1 MAAPATAEM
10 IRDVNVRYHDVAA
23 AEYDAKWGIDF
34 GERGAEQVVGKVQK
48 AFGPAAGPFRSSL
61 EIGAGTG
68 YFSLHL
74 LRAGIVEEAT
84 ATDISP
90 GMLERLEANAEGM
103 GLEVETGGCDAEGL
117 PLEVETEVCDAE
129 RLPFD
134 DGCFDLVFGHAVL
147 HHIPDLDAAF
157 AEFARVLRPGGAL
170 FFAGEPS
177 RRGDRLAAV
186 PKQAA
191 WRAAPLW
198 RAALRAEPAAHRL
211 GGHGPEGDHALE
223 ANVDVHA
230 FAPSELSGFA
240 RRAGLR
246 HPKVRGEELLA
257 NWFGWTS
264 RTLEASADPETVPWR
279 WKFFAY
285 RGYLTLQEVD
295 RRLLEPRL
303 PASVFYNLIL
313 TAQR

>member
-1 MAAPATAEM
+1 MGAPATAEM

-34 GERGAEQVVGKVQK
+34 GDRGAEQVVGKVRK
-48 AFGPAAGPFRSSL
+48 AFGAGAGPFRSSL

-90 GMLERLEANAEGM
+90 GMLERLEANAERM
-103 GLEVETGGCDAEGL
+103 G
-117 PLEVETEVCDAE
+117 LEVETEVCDAE

-134 DGCFDLVFGHAVL
+134 DASFDLVFGHAVL

-157 AEFARVLRPGGAL
+157 AEFARVLRPGGVL
-170 FFAGEPS
+170 FFAGEPY
-177 RRGDRLAAV
+177 RRGDRIAAV

-198 RAALRAEPAAHRL
+198 RAALRGAPAAHRS

-313 TAQR
+313 SARK